1 MMTNEDLIAKLAQR
15 LEWTETAVSQS
26 LDAVISALKAE
37 LAENN
42 PVIIDGFGKFSTHK
56 QSEYIL
62 RDRETNE
69 RYLMPPAVEVV
80 FESLTEKTEEESST
94 FNLFFTPDE
103 VLNKSVNSPFTNFEP
118 TLLNEGVEFPGIQ
131 EVIAGEDEEVEPG
144 KPGEVETAEISEETR
159 TSAPTE
165 ISDESAEIL
174 PDEVSASESLDFPE
188 IIPAGKPVTP
198 HISDTPCVRDDRYR
212 RPDHKRTKRKKTSAV
227 WIPIM
232 GGVAI
237 ALAGLFFFRGWQPGK
252 GETTDAYQPG
262 PEAERL
268 IIPQSDTTLRTVAD
282 TTTRYGT
289 SLAEGG
295 EINASLQETKKV
307 RLGEG
312 KTLRLLALDLF
323 GNREFWVYIY
333 LENKSRIKNPN
344 RIPAG
349 TELRI
354 PDASRY
360 GINAD
365 DLQSV
370 MRAKKVGERSLEG
383 L

>member
-1 MMTNEDLIAKLAQR
+1 MH
-15 LEWTETAVSQS
+15 W
-26 LDAVISALKAE
+26 
-37 LAENN
+37 
-42 PVIIDGFGKFSTHK
+42 PVF
-56 QSEYIL
+56 
-62 RDRETNE
+62 
-69 RYLMPPAVEVV
+69 
-80 FESLTEKTEEESST
+80 
-94 FNLFFTPDE
+94 
-103 VLNKSVNSPFTNFEP
+103 
-118 TLLNEGVEFPGIQ
+118 
-131 EVIAGEDEEVEPG
+131 
-144 KPGEVETAEISEETR
+144 
-159 TSAPTE
+159 
-165 ISDESAEIL
+165 
-174 PDEVSASESLDFPE
+174 
-188 IIPAGKPVTP
+188 
-198 HISDTPCVRDDRYR
+198 
-212 RPDHKRTKRKKTSAV
+212 
-227 WIPIM
+227 
-232 GGVAI
+232 
-237 ALAGLFFFRGWQPGK
+237 FFFRGWQPGK
-252 GETTDAYQPG
+252 GETTAAYQPG

-289 SLAEGG
+289 SLSEGG
-295 EINASLQETKKV
+295 EISASLQETKKV

-370 MRAKKVGERSLEG
+370 MRAKEVGERALEG